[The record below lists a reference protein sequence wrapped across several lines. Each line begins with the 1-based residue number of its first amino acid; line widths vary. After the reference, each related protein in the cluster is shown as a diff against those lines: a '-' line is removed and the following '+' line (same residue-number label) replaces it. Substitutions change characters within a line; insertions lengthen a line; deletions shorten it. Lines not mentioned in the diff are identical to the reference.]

1 MTHAAFRQLQAKMD
15 EFGMV
20 THIRHIQTAKVG
32 RKVKGRKVKGRTVFS
47 YKYRYEVIVNGEIVK
62 QTLSRRTAKKFLAE
76 WYQDAVRFEL
86 LYAELNELFA
96 KLKRKGYSHA
106 TKP

>member
-20 THIRHIQTAKVG
+20 TNIRHIQTAKV
-32 RKVKGRKVKGRTVFS
+32 GRKVKGRTVFS

>member
-32 RKVKGRKVKGRTVFS
+32 RKVKGKTVFS
-47 YKYRYEVIVNGEIVK
+47 YKYRYEAIVNGEIVK

-86 LYAELNELFA
+86 LYAELNELGA

>member
-20 THIRHIQTAKVG
+20 TNIRHIQTAKV
-32 RKVKGRKVKGRTVFS
+32 GRKVKGRTVFS

-62 QTLSRRTAKKFLAE
+62 QTLSRRTAKKFLIDYHEAK
-76 WYQDAVRFEL
+76 L
-86 LYAELNELFA
+86 ELNRIMNELKALTA
-96 KLKRKGYSHA
+96 KLKAKGLSHA
-106 TKP
+106 INHTI